1 MSAEKSSF
9 TASEESR
16 DKIGNDRIDIVDMP
30 KEVLSPLNSK
40 PSLEILE
47 MLFIL
52 NRNVFILNI
61 NNIETY
67 SP

>member
-40 PSLEILE
+40 PSLEVLE